1 MTPPEPLPTF
11 PPLLKAPP
19 HKSYSKHKKTIL
31 EAAEQGGWNIEPSE
45 EGESDEE
52 AAESMTFV
60 LQYFHEHPDLAA
72 LYTNPEATDRQ
83 CPVCNKQL
91 GGTVFDVYIHA
102 KTSRGKTMFLHRAVA
117 QALRRLYDNDEPP
130 RSSRQLPREQS
141 RPNRR
146 PAPTRR

>member
-60 LQYFHEHPDLAA
+60 LQY
-72 LYTNPEATDRQ
+72 
-83 CPVCNKQL
+83 C
-91 GGTVFDVYIHA
+91 
-102 KTSRGKTMFLHRAVA
+102 
-117 QALRRLYDNDEPP
+117 
-130 RSSRQLPREQS
+130 
-141 RPNRR
+141 
-146 PAPTRR
+146 